1 MEANKDLIRVQLAS
15 NYQVVELFLTEEEL
29 DFKCQKLLAAV
40 EVVNRLGEIVKVTVP
55 GKPAEKKVDPNKV
68 TDKQRKV
75 LEGFGYKAG
84 KIDRMNKEQARQ
96 AIKQLIEQQTRE
108 REEAEDEDF
117 F

>member
-40 EVVNRLGEIVKVTVP
+40 DVVNRLGEIVKVTVP

-68 TDKQRKV
+68 SDKQRKV

-84 KIDRMNKEQARQ
+84 KIDRMTKDQARKE
-96 AIKQLIEQQTRE
+96 IKELLEQQA